1 MSRKYTFGF
10 ALLVATA
17 TTLPAYAQPSQLPT
31 PQSMASD
38 FPVCTKKASDADQEI
53 AKQKFIA
60 ARQDYEEAN
69 YDSAIR
75 RFKGTYELDCSKPE
89 LLLIISSAFEKKG
102 DKPSALA
109 ALEVYTQR
117 APKDAPD
124 MPTTLTKIENMKKQ
138 LAATPPPTKEPPP
151 SAPPKEKEE
160 EQEHTIWPW
169 LVVAAGGAGIAGGIV
184 AIAIAPDLPLDCDQD
199 KTSCTR
205 RPDESDSDYEE
216 RQSQAGKHVWQPIWG
231 GVAIGA
237 GALLVVGGLVWHF
250 LEPTGP
256 KTSSRRQLAPSVAPG
271 FAGLSY
277 GGTF

>member
-151 SAPPKEKEE
+151 SAPPKEEVV
-160 EQEHTIWPW
+160 QEHTIWPW
-169 LVVAAGGAGIAGGIV
+169 ITVGVGVAVVAAGV
-184 AIAIAPDLPLDCDQD
+184 VVHLTAPNYPPDCNRDTLQ
-199 KTSCTR
+199 CTR
-205 RPDESDSDYEE
+205 KLGEPEADYDG
-216 RQSQAGKHVWQPIWG
+216 RRDKAGDVHGQHITGTALLIGG
-231 GVAIGA
+231 GV
-237 GALLVVGGLVWHF
+237 LVVGGLVWHF